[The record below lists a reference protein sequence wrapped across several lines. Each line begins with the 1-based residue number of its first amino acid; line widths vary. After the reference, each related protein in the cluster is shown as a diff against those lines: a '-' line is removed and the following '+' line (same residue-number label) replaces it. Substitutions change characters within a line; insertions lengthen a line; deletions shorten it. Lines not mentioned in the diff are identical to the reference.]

1 MINLTAENKRN
12 KIRFHYKIKTKG
24 QITIG
29 YEIQNVQNTNIL
41 ISKSAFFFIINSLYF
56 LIHQYKRNQRNG
68 DSLSAIIIPS
78 KKAVTERVITNN
90 IEIRCTV
97 GFQTGKILN

>member
-12 KIRFHYKIKTKG
+12 EFRFHYKIKTKLG

-56 LIHQYKRNQRNG
+56 LLLRLSQSKYKRTQRSG
-68 DSLSAIIIPS
+68 DSLSAINIPS
-78 KKAVTERVITNN
+78 KK
-90 IEIRCTV
+90 
-97 GFQTGKILN
+97 Q